1 MTQKKIP
8 FYFTV
13 DFEDFHY
20 DALRHLNMSDPPC
33 REKAL
38 IKSYQRIKD
47 ICKQYLDN
55 KKITFFVTGIVARKL
70 PSLIKQIYDDGH
82 EIGCHYNYHEDINK
96 SYREHFAKNLDQAI
110 ESIENAIGEKPIGF
124 RAANFAI
131 DESNIWA
138 YEELSKRFV
147 YDSSFK
153 TSKNISFLYKNKNFE
168 YMNNKLI
175 EFFIYEMP
183 IMNNFFKIRSG
194 GTFLRL
200 FHSNLIIKALKLTNK
215 EGHVPILYIHP
226 YELTLNHDF
235 WIEWNEIAFL
245 PFRKRLYTWLRQ
257 TQWSHLGHKS
267 VERKIYKI
275 CKVFEHQGPMSQ
287 LIKK

>member
-47 ICKQYLDN
+47 ICIRYLDN

-96 SYREHFAKNLDQAI
+96 SHREYFAKN
-110 ESIENAIGEKPIGF
+110 
-124 RAANFAI
+124 
-131 DESNIWA
+131 
-138 YEELSKRFV
+138 
-147 YDSSFK
+147 
-153 TSKNISFLYKNKNFE
+153 
-168 YMNNKLI
+168 
-175 EFFIYEMP
+175 
-183 IMNNFFKIRSG
+183 
-194 GTFLRL
+194 
-200 FHSNLIIKALKLTNK
+200 
-215 EGHVPILYIHP
+215 
-226 YELTLNHDF
+226 
-235 WIEWNEIAFL
+235 
-245 PFRKRLYTWLRQ
+245 
-257 TQWSHLGHKS
+257 
-267 VERKIYKI
+267 
-275 CKVFEHQGPMSQ
+275 
-287 LIKK
+287 